1 MRERQ
6 KYRATGSTESQEMYL
21 ATIYKVYKKR
31 GSAYLSAVA
40 EERGCSKPSAFN
52 GVKTLEE
59 SGYIVYDNGKITLT
73 KFGLEKAKDID
84 EKHNTLAAA
93 FELLGVEKA
102 EAEENA
108 CRMEHVISD
117 NVHKRLYAFVKAKQG
132 ETPSVEK
139 QGECFDLLLEYFT
152 LSGIEKSKA
161 VELAANVTKGINTSE
176 FQRLE
181 PKLATVIK
189 ILKAFEKL

>member
-1 MRERQ
+1 MNGKKNVRPAVPNRRKCILLRFT
-6 KYRATGSTESQEMYL
+6 KY
-21 ATIYKVYKKR
+21 IKKR

-59 SGYIVYDNGKITLT
+59 SGYIVYDNGKIMLT
-73 KFGLEKAKDID
+73 KSGLEKAKDIE

-117 NVHKRLYAFVKAKQG
+117 NVHKRLYAFVKDKQG
-132 ETPSVEK
+132 EPPSVEK
-139 QGECFDLLLEYFT
+139 QGECFDLLPEYFT

-161 VELAANVTKGINTSE
+161 VELAANITKGINTSE

-189 ILKAFEKL
+189 ILKAFEK

>member
-1 MRERQ
+1 MSNLRQ
-6 KYRATGSTESQEMYL
+6 SNTACGNESQEMYL

-31 GSAYLSAVA
+31 GCAYLSVVA
-40 EERGCSKPSAFN
+40 EERGCSKPSVLR
-52 GVKTLEE
+52 GLKTLEE
-59 SGYIVYDNGKITLT
+59 KEYIIYDNGKIMLT
-73 KFGLEKAKDID
+73 KSGLEKAKDIE

-117 NVHKRLYAFVKAKQG
+117 NVHKRLYAFVKDKQG

-161 VELAANVTKGINTSE
+161 VELATNITKGISTSE
-176 FQRLE
+176 FQRIE

-189 ILKAFEKL
+189 ILKAFEK